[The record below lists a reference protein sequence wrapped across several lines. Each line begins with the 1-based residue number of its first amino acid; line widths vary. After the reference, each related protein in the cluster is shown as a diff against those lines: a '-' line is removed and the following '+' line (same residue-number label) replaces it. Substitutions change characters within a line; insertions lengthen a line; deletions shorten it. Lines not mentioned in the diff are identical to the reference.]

1 MVRRSGGFGSEEE
14 HQEIPRHVDTAPGA
28 SAAVAVAAAAVV
40 AAAAAAFIHDESYRD
55 TNTS

>member
-1 MVRRSGGFGSEEE
+1 MVRRSSGFGSEEE
-14 HQEIPRHVDTAPGA
+14 HQEIPRHVDAAPGA

-55 TNTS
+55 THIS